1 MVTAVAYVAGRDLSL
16 ETAKEFLLA
25 MGVNVGSAFALR
37 EIARGLVKL
46 IPGYANVIS
55 GGVAAVGTQALGEAA
70 IVYFI
75 DDKTIDEAKDAMRL
89 ASKKS

>member
-25 MGVNVGSAFALR
+25 MVVNVGSAFALR

-46 IPGYANVIS
+46 IPGYGNVIS

-75 DDKTIDEAKDAMRL
+75 HDKTIDEAKDAMRL